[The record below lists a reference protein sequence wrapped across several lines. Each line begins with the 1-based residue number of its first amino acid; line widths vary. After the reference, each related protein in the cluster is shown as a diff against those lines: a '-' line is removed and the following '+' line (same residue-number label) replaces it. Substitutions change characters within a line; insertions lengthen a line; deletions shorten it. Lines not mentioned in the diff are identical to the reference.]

1 MPASSSVVFRGPLLS
16 LLGKSPDLTN
26 RLDIWNTVIG
36 VASERPAFGWGWIS
50 YWAPWEPFFRDL
62 VVIKGVRYLQAHDA
76 WLDLYLQV
84 GIVGIVVFGGL
95 ALATLVRSWAVA
107 LDLPG
112 RIPKPGVPNRAALG
126 FLPVLIVV
134 ALLVHSIAESR
145 LLIEICFVLLVV
157 FAIRTRGG
165 LETRSV
171 AAETTTA

>member
-1 MPASSSVVFRGPLLS
+1 MRHCLSAMKSLAERAAPIAVLLILWQAAVSLGLVNPDFLPSPYAISVAG
-16 LLGKSPDLTN
+16 
-26 RLDIWNTVIG
+26 
-36 VASERPAFGWGWIS
+36 
-50 YWAPWEPFFRDL
+50 
-62 VVIKGVRYLQAHDA
+62 
-76 WLDLYLQV
+76 LDLIRGGELWSNL
-84 GIVGIVVFGGL
+84 GLTMLTSFGGL

-112 RIPKPGVPNRAALG
+112 GIPKPGVPNRAALG
-126 FLPVLIVV
+126 FLPVMIVV

-145 LLIEICFVLLVV
+145 LLIEICYVLLVV